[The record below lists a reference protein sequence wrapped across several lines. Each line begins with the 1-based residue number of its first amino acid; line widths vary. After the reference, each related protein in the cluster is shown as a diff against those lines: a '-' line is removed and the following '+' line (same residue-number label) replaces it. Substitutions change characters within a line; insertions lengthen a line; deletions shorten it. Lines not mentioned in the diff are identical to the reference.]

1 MLPVAFRPAGCVESA
16 SRYFSRLLSTIA
28 IWYCCRGTTV
38 NNSPRGQMR
47 LVPCIE
53 VADIPAW
60 LTAVFADRP
69 ALNID
74 KELANSPTLARRFD
88 DDG

>member
-1 MLPVAFRPAGCVESA
+1 
-16 SRYFSRLLSTIA
+16 
-28 IWYCCRGTTV
+28 
-38 NNSPRGQMR
+38 MR

-53 VADIPAW
+53 LADIPAW